1 MKKLKETKMSA
12 YSGIFDQSDA
22 RYELDYAYRVVADHT
37 RMCSVCI
44 ADGMYPQIRYF
55 GIQLSGSRK
64 MDNLIHVM
72 YSLIISRNSSNR
84 LRKVLRRTLNI
95 CENVFKKENLMQH
108 VILPEV
114 VDILG
119 TVYPELQK
127 NCANIRETF
136 DYESEHYKTTR
147 TRNKKEFHSL
157 NISRDSY
164 LCEEDTIDF
173 AGFPT
178 GFRDVEKLLKSNKSI
193 KSLPIDFMYDRL
205 HVNLGLTDEL
215 IEKIASEKSLTV
227 NMDEF
232 AAHKQQKQFEAKMS
246 RQHVNSSILNSI
258 DVMNIPSTDYSFMY
272 NYAFDVSKKEYVVDK
287 IHAKVKMVKSNDN
300 HHHIVLDR
308 TNFYHNA
315 GGQDADIGHMTDSN
329 GTVFHVK
336 AVEMHHGHVF
346 HIGHFEKLGHEMF
359 DENQEVE
366 LHVNRAHR
374 TGLSQH
380 HTAMHL
386 LHAAIKHVTG
396 QITFQQSSQVSCSDV
411 KCEVGSIGKRIDNAH
426 VSKIEELVRNVI
438 HANVPIET
446 RIFAAHDLYALD
458 NVTIIPGE
466 VYPDENIRVL
476 MMKYKSKNFESI
488 EPCCGTHAQNT
499 GELDDFCITAF
510 KFNTSTR
517 SYNIRAIAGE
527 TVSLAKKN
535 EQNIM
540 AKLALFKEQI
550 NNQNAQNDWK
560 SLEATALELLFE
572 LEKTQ
577 MPFTTK
583 ATILSEMEDLKKTI
597 HLSQRANV
605 RESII
610 KEMTSILKS
619 RIENNDA
626 FVIHVLNTDEGLE
639 DSLIS
644 DAEQVCHDLPVI
656 LLNVSDNKII
666 HGRAS
671 VPIKYTT
678 NRFNA
683 KHWMEELGKSLNIGC
698 QSNKKK
704 KQLAVCT
711 FSEIPDKRYSISDLR
726 VALEK
731 AKVAAQNAF
740 NKLIAADQ
748 NDRSTQENDLLNRI
762 NVVKQKLENEDNV
775 PKLVELEAETKQI
788 RNHIKNNLFVYTTKK
803 KCMAD
808 LLHLDE
814 KIFEARST
822 FEKYVISFH

>member
-1 MKKLKETKMSA
+1 
-12 YSGIFDQSDA
+12 
-22 RYELDYAYRVVADHT
+22 
-37 RMCSVCI
+37 
-44 ADGMYPQIRYF
+44 
-55 GIQLSGSRK
+55 
-64 MDNLIHVM
+64 
-72 YSLIISRNSSNR
+72 
-84 LRKVLRRTLNI
+84 
-95 CENVFKKENLMQH
+95 MQN

-114 VDILG
+114 VNILG

-127 NCANIRETF
+127 NCANIQETF
-136 DYESEHYKTTR
+136 DYESDHYKSTR
-147 TRNKKEFHSL
+147 TKNRKEFHSL
-157 NISRDSY
+157 NISRDGH
-164 LCEEDTIDF
+164 LCEDDTIDY
-173 AGFPT
+173 AGFST
-178 GFRDVEKLLKSNKSI
+178 GFRDVEKLLKSNTSI
-193 KSLPIDFMYDRL
+193 KSLPIDFMYERL
-205 HVNLGLTDEL
+205 HVNLGLTEEL
-215 IEKIASEKSLTV
+215 IEKIANEKSLTV

-232 AAHKQQKQFEAKMS
+232 ATYKQQKQFEAKMS
-246 RQHVNSSILNSI
+246 RQHVNNSILNSMNI
-258 DVMNIPSTDYSFMY
+258 LNIPSTDDSFMY
-272 NYAFDVSKKEYVVDK
+272 NYTFDASKKEYVVEK
-287 IHAKVKMVKSNDN
+287 IQAKVKMMKSSENR
-300 HHHIVLDR
+300 HHIVLDR

-315 GGQDADIGHMTDSN
+315 GGQDADIGYITDTN
-329 GTVFHVK
+329 GTVFHVE

-346 HIGHFEKLGHEMF
+346 HIGHFEKSTNKMF

-396 QITFQQSSQVSCSDV
+396 QITFQQSSHVSCSDV
-411 KCEVGSIGKRIDNAH
+411 KCEVGSIGKRIDIVRVA
-426 VSKIEELVRNVI
+426 KIEELVRDVI
-438 HANVPIET
+438 HANAPIET

-458 NVTIIPGE
+458 NVTTIPGE
-466 VYPDENIRVL
+466 VYPDDNIRVL
-476 MMKYKSKNFESI
+476 ILKLPAKHFESI
-488 EPCCGTHAQNT
+488 EPCCGTHARNT

-510 KFNTSTR
+510 KFNTNTR

-527 TVSLAKKN
+527 PVLLAKKN
-535 EQNIM
+535 EQIIM
-540 AKLALFKEQI
+540 EKFTTFKEQI
-550 NNQNAQNDWK
+550 SNENSPTEWK
-560 SLEATALELLFE
+560 SLEANALELLYE
-572 LEKTQ
+572 IEKTQ

-583 ATILSEMEDLKKTI
+583 ATILSEMEELKKTI

-610 KEMTSILKS
+610 TEMTSILKN

-626 FVIHVLNTDEGLE
+626 FVIHVLNTVEGLE

-656 LLNVSDNKII
+656 LLNVSDNKIV

-671 VPIKYTT
+671 IPIKYTT

-683 KHWMEELGKSLNIGC
+683 KHWMEELGKLLNIGC

-711 FSEIPDKRYSISDLR
+711 FSDIPDKQISMSDLKM
-726 VALEK
+726 ALEK
-731 AKVAAQNAF
+731 AKMAARNAF
-740 NKLIAADQ
+740 NKLVAADENQ
-748 NDRSTQENDLLNRI
+748 RSIQENDLIKRI
-762 NVVKQKLENEDNV
+762 NVVKQKLANEDSV
-775 PKLVELEAETKQI
+775 PKLVELEAETKRI

-814 KIFEARST
+814 QIFEARST
-822 FEKYVISFH
+822 VEKYVTIFQ